1 MTSWREL
8 EASIPFDQ
16 LPEFYRK
23 FLLWRGLN
31 PENMNLRRTQQRV
44 YAELNQMVQ
53 EGKASKQDEDYLLT
67 VDLPDM

>member
-16 LPEFYRK
+16 LPAFYQK

>member
-16 LPEFYRK
+16 LPAFYQK

-44 YAELNQMVQ
+44 YAELNQMVL
-53 EGKASKQDEDYLLT
+53 EGKATKEGEDYLFSGP
-67 VDLPDM
+67 LPVF